1 MLLNSAAVPRV
12 AVKFSHFERTWYRPR
27 MFYTDHKYGG
37 LLYYVP
43 ARITISAI
51 YGIIFH
57 PRNSLSVST
66 RFKGRFET
74 SVVF

>member
-12 AVKFSHFERTWYRPR
+12 AVKFSRSQQVGMGP

-43 ARITISAI
+43 AA
-51 YGIIFH
+51 
-57 PRNSLSVST
+57 L
-66 RFKGRFET
+66 RFPQYT
-74 SVVF
+74 V